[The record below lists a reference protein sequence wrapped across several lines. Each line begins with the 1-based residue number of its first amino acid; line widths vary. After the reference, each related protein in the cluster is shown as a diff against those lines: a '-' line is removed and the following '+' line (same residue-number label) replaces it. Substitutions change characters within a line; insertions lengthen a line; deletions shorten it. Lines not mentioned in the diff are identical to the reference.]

1 VVKNENEKMN
11 AKCRQSGV
19 TLTEMTA
26 VVAVIALLVTF
37 GLPAIRTLHS
47 SFESG
52 ASVRAM
58 ISAGLASARAIAARE
73 QHYAGIRF
81 QKAYNPD
88 DPEQL
93 KASQYMI
100 FIVHDFGRTGLEN
113 GFRAVEGLKPIK
125 LPETIGVMDSTLIRE
140 KVRESILLGEEWEP
154 AGLQELNDLTT
165 FSIVF
170 SPSGKMVIHD
180 VRARNRD
187 GAPMWPDFLDNSQ
200 DDVFNTQS
208 RVTDPV
214 NPVGMFIQDD
224 YEVVLGLKE
233 ELARNSFVIYDRK
246 EFKQA
251 YEKGQGYSNCLV
263 RLVPIYINTYTG
275 TIISVD

>member
-1 VVKNENEKMN
+1 MVKNENEKMN
-11 AKCRQSGV
+11 AKSRQSGV

-58 ISAGLASARAIAARE
+58 ISAGLASARAIAASQ

-81 QKAYNPD
+81 QKAYNPG

-93 KASQYMI
+93 EASQYMI
-100 FIVHDFGRTGLEN
+100 FIVHDFGRTGLAN

-125 LPETIGVMDSTLIRE
+125 LPDSVGVMDLRYRTNNLDPRYSGDELIDEDGDITADVLR
-140 KVRESILLGEEWEP
+140 
-154 AGLQELNDLTT
+154 DTT
-165 FSIVF
+165 AFSVIF

-180 VRARNRD
+180 VRIRNKD
-187 GAPMWPDFLDNSQ
+187 GETTDASN
-200 DDVFNTQS
+200 DDIFNTES
-208 RVTDPV
+208 NVTNTE

-224 YEVVLGLKE
+224 YGDLGLGQ
-233 ELARNSFVIYDRK
+233 ELSRNSFIIYDRK

-251 YEKGQGYSNCLV
+251 YEKGQGYSDCLV
-263 RLVPIYINTYTG
+263 ELVPIYINPYTG
-275 TIISVD
+275 TMISVD